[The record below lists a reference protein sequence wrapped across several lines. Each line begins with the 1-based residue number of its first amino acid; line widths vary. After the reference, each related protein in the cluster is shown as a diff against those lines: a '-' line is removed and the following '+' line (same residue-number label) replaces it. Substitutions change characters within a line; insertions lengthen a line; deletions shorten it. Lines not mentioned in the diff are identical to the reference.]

1 MIVHKIKRI
10 RMVCCVEEEK
20 IDKFF
25 NEILE
30 GLENE
35 GSVEMLSEEIF
46 YSESIHS
53 LFIYFSFKF
62 VFNSSI

>member
-1 MIVHKIKRI
+1 MHKIKRI

-53 LFIYFSFKF
+53 LFILFSFKF

>member
-1 MIVHKIKRI
+1 
-10 RMVCCVEEEK
+10 MVCCVEEEK

-53 LFIYFSFKF
+53 LFILFSFKF